1 MVISLEMDA
10 FGSIEADMLSSLNK
24 IKVGE
29 PRAAAIPRKRE
40 KMIEVYA

>member
-1 MVISLEMDA
+1 MVINFEMGA
-10 FGSIEADMLSSLNK
+10 FGSIEADMLASLNK
-24 IKVGE
+24 IKIGE